1 MPTDLHITTMGQG
14 ERLVFVHGSGG
25 WGDESFAE
33 QRALASQFRVE
44 LVDRRGF
51 GDSPSTGRVDWE
63 SDARDLEELLDLP
76 AHLIGHSYGA
86 IACLLCAA
94 RVPAKVQSLTL
105 IEPSTYAVARGHP
118 AVEAL
123 FARMQSVY
131 AAAPRMSP
139 AEYFFAVAAAFGFL
153 DSPTPHPIELVG
165 KALAATIATMGE
177 RPPWDAEIPLE
188 MIAASRIPTLLVMG
202 AWDTAPDSA
211 RSILG
216 AALGA
221 VADVVESRLQATRVV
236 IPGAHHWPQRSGRVF
251 NEALTTF
258 LGSVGTP

>member
-1 MPTDLHITTMGQG
+1 MQTDLHITTMGHGQ
-14 ERLVFVHGSGG
+14 RLVFVHGSGG

-33 QRALASQFRVE
+33 QRALASKFRVE

-51 GDSPSTGRVDWE
+51 GDSPSTSRVDWE
-63 SDARDLEELLDLP
+63 TDARDLERLLDVP

-94 RVPAKVQSLTL
+94 RVPAKVRSLTL
-105 IEPSTYAVARGHP
+105 IEPSTYAVAREHP

-131 AAAPRMSP
+131 TAAPRMSP
-139 AEYFFAVAAAFGFL
+139 VEYFFAVAAAFGFV

-165 KALAATIATMGE
+165 KALAATISSMGE

-188 MIAASRIPTLLVMG
+188 TIAASGIPTLLVMG
-202 AWDTAPDSA
+202 AWDSVPESA

-221 VADVVESRLQATRVV
+221 VADVVESRLRATRVV
-236 IPGAHHWPQRSGRVF
+236 IPGAHHWPQRRGGAF
-251 NEALTTF
+251 NETLTTF
-258 LGSVGTP
+258 LGRVETP